1 MPDAKPFT
9 FQFPDPASGALK
21 GFAASDDKLYRWAQW
36 DFHNTGRPYIN
47 FICLHPRA
55 VQDPNQE
62 EWIEGRMKRWEDG
75 KPQAAWR
82 CGGYVVT
89 SIFPRCVWNVGA
101 MRRLNQQ
108 GVDLV
113 GPRGVDASMAF
124 AKKSSMI
131 VMLPGLDDAL
141 DVRPEHQTLVLS
153 ALTGIGVPIATVGPD
168 GMPEEW
174 RP

>member
-1 MPDAKPFT
+1 MMQQPFT
-9 FQFPDPASGALK
+9 FKLPDPVAGALK
-21 GFAASDDKLYRWAQW
+21 GYSTSDDRMYRWAQW

-55 VQDPNQE
+55 AADPIQE
-62 EWIEGRMKRWEDG
+62 EWIDRHMCLWERGADRAG
-75 KPQAAWR
+75 WR

-89 SIFPRCVWNVGA
+89 AIFPRVVWNVGA
-101 MRRLNQQ
+101 MRRLHQQ

-113 GPRGVDASMAF
+113 GSRGVDASMAF
-124 AKKSSMI
+124 AKNASML

-141 DVRPEHQTLVLS
+141 DVRPEHQSLVLA
-153 ALTGIGVPIATVGPD
+153 ALTGVGVPISTVNEV

-174 RP
+174 KP